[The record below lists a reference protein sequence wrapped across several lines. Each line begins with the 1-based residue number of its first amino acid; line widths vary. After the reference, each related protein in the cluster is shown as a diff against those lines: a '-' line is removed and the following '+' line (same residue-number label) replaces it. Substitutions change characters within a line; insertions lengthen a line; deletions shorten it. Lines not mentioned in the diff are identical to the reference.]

1 MAEYVKVAKT
11 SEIDE
16 EEGLNVTAKGKS
28 LAVFKVGEQYYCID
42 EECPHE
48 EGPLSQGYCDGT
60 EVTCPWHHAVFDLK
74 SGECLE
80 GPSEEDVG
88 TYPVRVTGDDIEVE
102 V

>member
-1 MAEYVKVAKT
+1 MAEYVKVAMVSDLT
-11 SEIDE
+11 D
-16 EEGLNVTAKGKS
+16 EEGLYVSAKEKA
-28 LAVFKVGEQYYCID
+28 LALFKVGEDYYCID

-74 SGECLE
+74 TGECTE
-80 GPSEEDVG
+80 GPSEEDVT